1 MVVVDE
7 QPAPGGQI
15 WRGHPSA
22 VGRTAIAALRASP
35 AVVLSGTAVWAA
47 EGDGATL
54 LTLDAS
60 GAPGAVRT
68 RAVVVATGAHDRPV
82 AFPGW
87 TLPGVFTA
95 GGAQA
100 LAKGQGVA
108 VGRRVVLA
116 GAGPFLLP
124 VARELR
130 RAGATVVAIA
140 EATRRRDWLRQATV
154 AGRDPG
160 RLREYGRYRR
170 ALAGVELL
178 WGHVVVGADGDEVVE
193 SVTLAP
199 CDGAWRPDRGRE
211 RTLAVDA
218 VCTAYGFVP
227 VVELARTLGCALT
240 PQGTVECDAD
250 QRTTVP
256 HVFAAGEPTGIG
268 GADLAGAEGA
278 IAGAAAAAHARAVAA
293 PPRPPALERRRRRHA
308 RFAALLDALFG
319 PRPGLWELAAPE
331 TVLCRCED
339 VTLARGA
346 SRCGR
351 RRRRPRRAQAGHPRR
366 AGPVPGPD
374 VRRARGACGR
384 RRRALQP
391 APPAAPRPARD
402 ARRAQRTAVVIRIPA
417 STGVTHARTVPRP
430 STRTRHSWHAPIPQ

>member
-1 MVVVDE
+1 VAKLDADVAVVGAGPAGIAAACAACGAGARVAVVDE

-22 VGRTAIAALRASP
+22 AGRAAIAALHASP

-60 GAPGAVRT
+60 GAPGAVRA

-130 RAGATVVAIA
+130 RAGATVVAVA
-140 EATRRRDWLRQATV
+140 EATRRRDWVRQATV

-170 ALAGVELL
+170 ALAGVDLL

-199 CDGAWRPDRGRE
+199 CDGAWRPDHGRA

-240 PQGTVECDAD
+240 PQGTVRCDAD

-256 HVFAAGEPTGIG
+256 RVFVAGEPTGIG

-293 PPRPPALERRRRRHA
+293 PARPPALERRRRRHA
-308 RFAALLDALFG
+308 RFAALLEALFG

-339 VTLARGA
+339 VTAGEVRAAAVGAHGDLAALKQVTRVGQGPCQGRMCGELVARAAGA
-346 SRCGR
+346 
-351 RRRRPRRAQAGHPRR
+351 
-366 AGPVPGPD
+366 AGPYNQRPPLRPIPLGTLAEVS
-374 VRRARGACGR
+374 
-384 RRRALQP
+384 
-391 APPAAPRPARD
+391 APP
-402 ARRAQRTAVVIRIPA
+402 
-417 STGVTHARTVPRP
+417 S
-430 STRTRHSWHAPIPQ
+430 

>member
-22 VGRTAIAALRASP
+22 AGRTAIGALRASP

-60 GAPGAVRT
+60 GAPGAVRA

-199 CDGAWRPDRGRE
+199 CDGAWRPDRARA

-240 PQGTVECDAD
+240 PQGTVDCDAD

-293 PPRPPALERRRRRHA
+293 PPRPLALERRRRRHA

-339 VTLARGA
+339 VTLGDVRAAAAGADGDLAALKQVTRVGQGPCQGRMCGELVARAAGA
-346 SRCGR
+346 
-351 RRRRPRRAQAGHPRR
+351 
-366 AGPVPGPD
+366 AGPYNQRPPLRPVPLGTL
-374 VRRARGACGR
+374 A
-384 RRRALQP
+384 ALN
-391 APPAAPRPARD
+391 APR
-402 ARRAQRTAVVIRIPA
+402 
-417 STGVTHARTVPRP
+417 S
-430 STRTRHSWHAPIPQ
+430 

>member
-54 LTLDAS
+54 LTVDPA
-60 GAPGAVRT
+60 GAPGAVRA

-199 CDGAWRPDRGRE
+199 CDGAWRPDRGRA

-240 PQGTVECDAD
+240 PQGTV
-250 QRTTVP
+250 
-256 HVFAAGEPTGIG
+256 
-268 GADLAGAEGA
+268 
-278 IAGAAAAAHARAVAA
+278 AV
-293 PPRPPALERRRRRHA
+293 RRRPAHDRAPRLRR
-308 RFAALLDALFG
+308 
-319 PRPGLWELAAPE
+319 
-331 TVLCRCED
+331 
-339 VTLARGA
+339 
-346 SRCGR
+346 GR
-351 RRRRPRRAQAGHPRR
+351 AHRHRRRRPRGRRGRDRRRRRSGPRPRR
-366 AGPVPGPD
+366 RRPAAASRARAPAPPPRPLRGAARCALRSPAGAVGARRARDRAVPLRGRD
-374 VRRARGACGR
+374 VRRRASRAAGADGDLAALKQVTRVGQGPCQGRMCGELVARAAGAAGPYNQR
-384 RRRALQP
+384 PPLRPVPLGTLAALN
-391 APPAAPRPARD
+391 APR
-402 ARRAQRTAVVIRIPA
+402 
-417 STGVTHARTVPRP
+417 S
-430 STRTRHSWHAPIPQ
+430 

>member
-1 MVVVDE
+1 M
-7 QPAPGGQI
+7 
-15 WRGHPSA
+15 
-22 VGRTAIAALRASP
+22 
-35 AVVLSGTAVWAA
+35 
-47 EGDGATL
+47 
-54 LTLDAS
+54 
-60 GAPGAVRT
+60 
-68 RAVVVATGAHDRPV
+68 VVATGAHDRPV

-199 CDGAWRPDRGRE
+199 CDGPGAPTAGGSARWRSTPSAP
-211 RTLAVDA
+211 RT
-218 VCTAYGFVP
+218 
-227 VVELARTLGCALT
+227 
-240 PQGTVECDAD
+240 
-250 QRTTVP
+250 
-256 HVFAAGEPTGIG
+256 
-268 GADLAGAEGA
+268 
-278 IAGAAAAAHARAVAA
+278 
-293 PPRPPALERRRRRHA
+293 
-308 RFAALLDALFG
+308 
-319 PRPGLWELAAPE
+319 
-331 TVLCRCED
+331 
-339 VTLARGA
+339 A
-346 SRCGR
+346 SC
-351 RRRRPRRAQAGHPRR
+351 PSSSS
-366 AGPVPGPD
+366 
-374 VRRARGACGR
+374 RARW
-384 RRRALQP
+384 
-391 APPAAPRPARD
+391 AAR
-402 ARRAQRTAVVIRIPA
+402 
-417 STGVTHARTVPRP
+417 
-430 STRTRHSWHAPIPQ
+430 